1 MNLYEQQSANRR
13 KTWLVMFVF
22 VAFLFVLGLGFDAF
36 YLGQAGGGVPGG
48 SVLALGVGSVSALA
62 GYFNGD
68 RAVLPATYAKPIALF
83 AATASGADKLKPPQ
97 PDNVVDER
105 GIAA

>member
-36 YLGQAGGGVPGG
+36 YLGQAGGAVPVG

-68 RAVLPATYAKPIALF
+68 RAVLLATGAKPIALV
-83 AATASGADKLKPPQ
+83 AATANEAEDRKS
-97 PDNVVDER
+97 VV
-105 GIAA
+105 